1 MSSINLLTNQK
12 VPKSPL
18 TQTSEYLTCRQQVIN
33 ALADLPQGE
42 LLSQALLADSDYVH
56 LISPQQTV
64 NITQIKVREG
74 HGAKNLDD
82 SPIDTQFQAYLEN
95 VINPQIDQGILS
107 DGSQQGRYDD
117 RKVRWSGSGVTGC
130 WSCQQDILTLE
141 VAPTSYPDYRLDLT
155 RSPLET
161 LKLMLRGLET
171 DQDPY
176 AYFAR
181 AVGVAVIPLTTEG
194 NVYLGKR
201 LNSSDYTGMLNF
213 VAGWATFSP
222 KVEEINFYQDAQR
235 ELEEEMKVSM
245 TLDQTNT
252 RLVGASG
259 NPLTGEVD
267 LVFVV
272 QTEISDRHFQSN
284 QWEEHSR
291 LIGIHN
297 KTEAENLLK
306 YGLLP
311 EEQKPYNLMFSSRL
325 GLEYLV
331 KSHW

>member
-1 MSSINLLTNQK
+1 M
-12 VPKSPL
+12 
-18 TQTSEYLTCRQQVIN
+18 
-33 ALADLPQGE
+33 
-42 LLSQALLADSDYVH
+42 
-56 LISPQQTV
+56 ISPHETV

-74 HGAKNLDD
+74 HGPQNLDN

-95 VINPQIDQGILS
+95 VINPQIDKGFLS
-107 DGSQQGRYDD
+107 DGSKPGSYDD
-117 RKVRWSGSGVTGC
+117 RKVRWSGSGVTGF
-130 WSCQQDILTLE
+130 WSCKQDTLTLE
-141 VAPTSYPDYRLDLT
+141 VGPTTYSRCRLDIT
-155 RSPLET
+155 RSPLES
-161 LKLMLRGLET
+161 LKLMLRGLKNY
-171 DQDPY
+171 QDPY

-181 AVGVAVIPLTTEG
+181 GVGVAVVPITTEG

-201 LNSSDYTGMLNF
+201 LNSLEHTGVLNF

-245 TLDQTNT
+245 TLDKANT
-252 RLVGASG
+252 RFVGASG
-259 NPLTGEVD
+259 NPFTGEVD

-272 QTEISDRHFQSN
+272 QTEMSDRHFQPN

-291 LIGIHN
+291 LTGIHN

-311 EEQKPYNLMFSSRL
+311 EDQKSWDLMFSSRL

-331 KSHW
+331 KYHW